1 MSVIPNPPRS
11 TPKAPA
17 DASGRR
23 RGLGYQPCLYFVD
36 EETGEAK
43 PWSYDVEYHAASD
56 EAAVEESGDDLDQ
69 SW

>member
-1 MSVIPNPPRS
+1 MSVIPNPPPYTS
-11 TPKAPA
+11 KTPD
-17 DASGRR
+17 DAFGRR

-36 EETGEAK
+36 EDGKAK

-69 SW
+69 GW